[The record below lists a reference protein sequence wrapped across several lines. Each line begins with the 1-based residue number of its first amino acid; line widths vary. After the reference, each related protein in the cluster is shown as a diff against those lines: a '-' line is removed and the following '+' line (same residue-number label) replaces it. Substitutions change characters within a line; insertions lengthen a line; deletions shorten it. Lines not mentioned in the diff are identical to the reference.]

1 MKKNEAYEIHHKK
14 ENLPFQTDSS
24 TNFKEPTI
32 KSEMTKMKKNEAYEI
47 HHNKKD
53 VPLNQTDGTYDYMN

>member
-14 ENLPFQTDSS
+14 EDLPFQTDG

-53 VPLNQTDGTYDYMN
+53 VPLNRTDGTYDYMN